1 MESFK
6 FHNDDSIL
14 KYCQKSLNICY
25 LSSLAPPFDI
35 LEQTKA
41 WNATSLHI
49 KKSLKSKIDHSIDSA
64 NPSLKNEKTLNGEP
78 KVYYSLIRYK
88 MMGSY
93 DILTD
98 ISEHVALF
106 QLMGSLGN
114 VNHSNSV
121 LGYWIF
127 DSN

>member
-1 MESFK
+1 
-6 FHNDDSIL
+6 
-14 KYCQKSLNICY
+14 
-25 LSSLAPPFDI
+25 
-35 LEQTKA
+35 
-41 WNATSLHI
+41 
-49 KKSLKSKIDHSIDSA
+49 
-64 NPSLKNEKTLNGEP
+64 
-78 KVYYSLIRYK
+78 

-93 DILTD
+93 DILTEM
-98 ISEHVALF
+98 SEHVALF